1 MMLRRLVGTATFAG
15 LTGAIG
21 LSVGWVFVADGA
33 GLLEASAQILALLAA
48 LTGIVAE
55 RLAAE
60 RQRRRLALAALTDEL
75 LKNQAII
82 GDLRFTLGK
91 TARRR
96 VYPRLLISAADGVI
110 TSGALAVGGDRE
122 LFSKLHQWRNEV
134 ADFNRRLDLTEMLT
148 FLQGTPEA
156 IRALERAL
164 SRDDGRLHRITRLLE
179 ELLYYLNENYGSDL
193 RRPTDQD
200 RTPARRMAVIRPMV
214 RFVTATDDQSV
225 SPGPLG
231 PTACTEVQ
239 RPSAAPEPA
248 GSAVN

>member
-1 MMLRRLVGTATFAG
+1 MILRRLVGTATFAG
-15 LTGAIG
+15 LAGAVG
-21 LSVGWVFVADGA
+21 LSLGWVLVADGA
-33 GLLEASAQILALLAA
+33 SLLEASAQMLALLAA

-60 RQRRRLALAALTDEL
+60 RQRRRLALTALTDEL

-110 TSGALAVGGDRE
+110 TSGVLAVGGDRE
-122 LFSKLHQWRNEV
+122 LFSKLHHWRNEV

-156 IRALERAL
+156 IRGLERAL
-164 SRDDGRLHRITRLLE
+164 GRDDGRLHRVTRLLQ
-179 ELLYYLNENYGSDL
+179 ELLDYLDENYGSDL
-193 RRPTDQD
+193 RRPAGHD
-200 RTPARRMAVIRPMV
+200 RTPARRMAVVRPMV
-214 RFVTATDDQSV
+214 SAVTATDDRPV
-225 SPGPLG
+225 SPGPPD
-231 PTACTEVQ
+231 PTVCAETQCS
-239 RPSAAPEPA
+239 PAASEPA
-248 GSAVN
+248 SSAVN